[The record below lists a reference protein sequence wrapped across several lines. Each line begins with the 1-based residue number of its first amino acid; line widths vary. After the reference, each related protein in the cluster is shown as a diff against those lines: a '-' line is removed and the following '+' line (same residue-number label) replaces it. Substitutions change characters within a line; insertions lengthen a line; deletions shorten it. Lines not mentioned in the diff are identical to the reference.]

1 MGGHGIISTIII
13 GAVIGILA
21 RFFKPGADPMGW
33 ILTIILGIAGAYVGG
48 MLYSGGGIIW
58 YVVSIICAIVLLFIY
73 EFIRG
78 KMASS
83 NS

>member
-1 MGGHGIISTIII
+1 MEHGILYTIVI

-33 ILTIILGIAGAYVGG
+33 ILTIILGIAGAYVGSL
-48 MLYSGGGIIW
+48 LYHGGGF
-58 YVVSIICAIVLLFIY
+58 VGFAVSIICAIVLLFVY

-78 KMASS
+78 KMAS
-83 NS
+83 NRTV